1 MPLAERFMEQEKL
14 EFFKL
19 DEIDRKVLL
28 WLLSHVPQKSV
39 IAWLEYTS
47 GQYKQEKSIQLDL
60 DKIYAEVEEYTR
72 NQESTGNQK
81 PNERVLT

>member
-1 MPLAERFMEQEKL
+1 MEQEKL

-28 WLLSHVPQKSV
+28 WLLSHVPKKSV
-39 IAWLEYTS
+39 IAWLEYTAV
-47 GQYKQEKSIQLDL
+47 QYKQENSIELDL
-60 DKIYAEVEEYTR
+60 DKIRAEIEESMG
-72 NQESTGNQK
+72 NQESAGNQK

>member
-1 MPLAERFMEQEKL
+1 MEQEKL

-39 IAWLEYTS
+39 IAWLEYIAV
-47 GQYKQEKSIQLDL
+47 QYKQEKSILIDI
-60 DKIYAEVEEYTR
+60 DKVYAEVE
-72 NQESTGNQK
+72 ESTGNQK

>member
-1 MPLAERFMEQEKL
+1 MEQEKL

-39 IAWLEYTS
+39 VAWLEYIAI
-47 GQYKQEKSIQLDL
+47 QYKQEKSILIDI
-60 DKIYAEVEEYTR
+60 DKVYAEVEE
-72 NQESTGNQK
+72 SAGNQK
-81 PNERVLT
+81 PNEHVLT

>member
-1 MPLAERFMEQEKL
+1 MEQEKL

-39 IAWLEYTS
+39 VAWLEYTAV
-47 GQYKQEKSIQLDL
+47 QYKQEKSIQLDL
-60 DKIYAEVEEYTR
+60 DKIYAEVEESMG
-72 NQESTGNQK
+72 NQEPTGNQK

>member
-1 MPLAERFMEQEKL
+1 MEKENL

-28 WLLSHVPQKSV
+28 WLLEHVPQKSV
-39 IAWLEYTS
+39 IAWLEYIAT
-47 GQYKQEKSIQLDL
+47 QYRQEKSIQIDI
-60 DKIYAEVEEYTR
+60 DKVYTEVE
-72 NQESTGNQK
+72 SLGNQK

>member
-1 MPLAERFMEQEKL
+1 MEQEKL

-39 IAWLEYTS
+39 IAWLEYIS
-47 GQYKQEKSIQLDL
+47 VQYKQEKSIQLDL
-60 DKIYAEVEEYTR
+60 DKIYAEVEE
-72 NQESTGNQK
+72 STGNQK